1 MTKSFRKTP
10 GLSKG
15 PEERGAP
22 WGAAEARVEQGGVG
36 VRPQFGEQETQ
47 GRSTAASGK
56 GASACL
62 GDSAGFPGGDGH
74 VQGTRRLPLHLPLPG
89 TAGWPWGTPSPS
101 SRQQRRCDTAETSP
115 WVPVL
120 LGTQPRFHP
129 AAWGA
134 GGGGAL
140 ASSGRPQPPPSA
152 RLAPRARGHCRFRL
166 PSFLRS
172 LFWLR

>member
-1 MTKSFRKTP
+1 MGPLGERRRPAWRAGRGGRAAPVRRAGDP
-10 GLSKG
+10 GPLHS
-15 PEERGAP
+15 RI
-22 WGAAEARVEQGGVG
+22 RQGGICV
-36 VRPQFGEQETQ
+36 P
-47 GRSTAASGK
+47 GRFCRLPRWRRTRA
-56 GASACL
+56 
-62 GDSAGFPGGDGH
+62 GDQA
-74 VQGTRRLPLHLPLPG
+74 TLPLHLPLPG

-134 GGGGAL
+134 GGGGVP